1 MKRVHRENK
10 AAAEAAAVGEKLSEP
25 DHESERTTL
34 QTQSTT
40 SESLPS
46 TSTYTRLVKVSV
58 YSSEVGLLQL
68 SESIVFF
75 MCRR

>member
-1 MKRVHRENK
+1 MRIVHRK
-10 AAAEAAAVGEKLSEP
+10 SRAAAAAGAVGEELSEP

-40 SESLPS
+40 SDSLPS
-46 TSTYTRLVKVSV
+46 TSTYKRLVKVSV

>member
-10 AAAEAAAVGEKLSEP
+10 AAAEAAAAGEKLSEP

-40 SESLPS
+40 SDSLPS
-46 TSTYTRLVKVSV
+46 TSTNIR
-58 YSSEVGLLQL
+58 
-68 SESIVFF
+68 
-75 MCRR
+75 